1 MKYLKSRRR
10 QSLKKTFREATAAQ
24 VFILQTSIN
33 LLTSIFS
40 KIMVQIRRTSK
51 AMLSLTEG
59 LHLMDKTKTMLQVSI
74 NLIRM
79 RFRAHQV
86 ALS

>member
-74 NLIRM
+74 SLIRM

>member
-1 MKYLKSRRR
+1 MKYLKSKRR

-79 RFRAHQV
+79 RFRVHQV